1 MKLLANRLPW
11 IYAYLNSIFVAMWFL
26 FVHFH
31 VIRMWLMHY
40 ADFLRVGSMKNKFKM
55 IYCVSAYGG
64 CSIYLS
70 CDAVLNRGF
79 CFRPVSLVHCLWWH
93 MPPFM
98 CQCWGLP
105 NCYQFIFN
113 AFVFRQVW
121 RMSAVNVYSTSV
133 TADNLS
139 RHDILSW
146 VNDILQGSYGKIEE
160 LCSGVYIAIL
170 SSLVFAVALFVS
182 MFLHERTLH

>member
-1 MKLLANRLPW
+1 
-11 IYAYLNSIFVAMWFL
+11 
-26 FVHFH
+26 
-31 VIRMWLMHY
+31 
-40 ADFLRVGSMKNKFKM
+40 
-55 IYCVSAYGG
+55 
-64 CSIYLS
+64 
-70 CDAVLNRGF
+70 
-79 CFRPVSLVHCLWWH
+79 
-93 MPPFM
+93 
-98 CQCWGLP
+98 
-105 NCYQFIFN
+105 
-113 AFVFRQVW
+113 
-121 RMSAVNVYSTSV
+121 MSAVNVYSTSV